1 MPILN
6 GDDINKI
13 NDFATKHGNEWLVID
28 KWGEGIRI
36 AFKDDTAYLFIKEK
50 GTFGSV
56 GGWDFKNEQN
66 KGNLGLQEEEV
77 EEVEGDAEEEEE
89 EEEQE
94 EEESE

>member
-1 MPILN
+1 MPILT

-13 NDFATKHGNEWLVID
+13 NDFALEHGKEWLIID

-56 GGWDFKNEQN
+56 GGWDFENEKDKN
-66 KGNLGLQEEEV
+66 NLGLREEEV
-77 EEVEGDAEEEEE
+77 EEVAEVVEEEEE
-89 EEEQE
+89 EEES
-94 EEESE
+94 EESE